1 MSGLGFADLYAEEPE
16 GGSPRATSKGLAD
29 VTSSDWR
36 NILVLGRA
44 QESGVYPETLALV
57 GRARFMADELGCRVE
72 VLLIGSGLEAA
83 TAELKRFPIDTIYR
97 VEAPD
102 YAPIDH
108 TARILEQVVRKRKP
122 ELVLVF
128 QSRTGDAIT
137 AYAANRLGV
146 GFATNASKVEIDTSR
161 RLAVVT
167 HDSGGPAE
175 GGRARPFQVV
185 TAMQAA
191 PQFVSVQRGLFR
203 APLEEPYSHVN
214 VHDLEVDAGKL
225 AAIRVI
231 GQKPAPPPTIEKAD
245 RVLVAGARIQSKEEL
260 ELARALARKLG
271 AVFGVTTGIVERGL
285 AGKDDPVVGAYDR
298 SIAPRLLVTVGV
310 RGALDLLE
318 AIEGHPTVCAI
329 GCDPQDPIGKRAAYM
344 VVGNV
349 KETAQ
354 AVLDAL

>member
-1 MSGLGFADLYAEEPE
+1 MTDLGLADLY
-16 GGSPRATSKGLAD
+16 GSQPTPQATMALEDIK
-29 VTSSDWR
+29 SSDWR

-44 QESGVYPETLALV
+44 TVIGVYPETLALV
-57 GRARFMADELGCRVE
+57 GRARFLADEIGCRVE
-72 VLLIGSGLEAA
+72 VLLIGSQLDAA
-83 TAELKRFPIDTIYR
+83 TAQLKRYPIDHIYR
-97 VEAPD
+97 VNAPD

-108 TARILEQVVRKRKP
+108 TARVLEQVVRKRRP
-122 ELVLVF
+122 ELILVF

-146 GFATNASKVEIDTSR
+146 GFVTGASKVEVDTSR

-167 HDSGGPAE
+167 HDSGGVAE

-185 TAMQAA
+185 TAMQAV

-203 APLEEPYSHVN
+203 APLEDPNTNVR
-214 VHDLEVDAGKL
+214 VHDLEVDAGRL
-225 AAIRVI
+225 AGIRVL
-231 GQKPAPPPTIEKAD
+231 GQKPAPPPGIETAE
-245 RVLVAGARIQSKEEL
+245 RVLVAGARIQTKDEL
-260 ELARALARKLG
+260 ELARELAHRLG

-285 AGKDDPVVGAYDR
+285 SKTDPVVGVYDR

-318 AIEGHPTVCAI
+318 AIEGHPTICAI
-329 GCDPQDPIGKRAAYM
+329 GCDPEDPIGKRAAYM

-349 KETAQ
+349 RETAQ
-354 AVLDAL
+354 SVLDAL